1 MKQIVDKLNNI
12 AKAIDENVE
21 LPTTDLIIDSLD
33 AITRAYGGTPS
44 ESNLIV
50 DKLED
55 IEEVAH
61 GGITPT
67 GNIAITEN
75 TVEPLDIAQYATAT
89 VNVPAPAPER
99 HYVIPE
105 NTYTS
110 IVQGGLSGVYLPNT
124 YFFAPEI
131 VFNIDGVEHIL
142 KGASAKSQLFGV
154 EVAFTEENNAL
165 IEIVQSFMGMSGALI
180 PTADTE
186 PTEHTISAYYVGEKK
201 YWQIVSVIDSEASFS
216 EYETWWGGDGGN
228 RLVSDKVLIE
238 NNDYSKP
245 FLVYPRTNFIIY
257 CCYTSGM
264 ASSIICSTY
273 SDLTAGYYN
282 VPSDENNLAF
292 ITWAEVTPQ

>member
-89 VNVPAPAPER
+89 VNVPVPEPEK

-110 IVQGGLSGVYLPNT
+110 IVQGGLSGVYIPNS

-131 VFNIDGVEHIL
+131 VFNIDGVERIL
-142 KGASAKSQLFGV
+142 KGARGYAPGIGV
-154 EVAFTEENNAL
+154 SVVFAEENETTAFIQIIPSYN
-165 IEIVQSFMGMSGALI
+165 GMSGAFI
-180 PTADTE
+180 TTSDTE
-186 PTEHTISAYYVGEKK
+186 PTEHTISAYYVGDKK
-201 YWQIVSVIDSEASFS
+201 SWQILSVKNSQTPFAQ
-216 EYETWWGGDGGN
+216 YETYWN
-228 RLVSDKVLIE
+228 E
-238 NNDYSKP
+238 NQLYSNVIQLDNGQYSYP
-245 FLVYPRTNFIIY
+245 ILVYPFALTTY
-257 CCYTSGM
+257 CCYSYGA
-264 ASSIICSTY
+264 ASSIVCSTV
-273 SDLTAGYYN
+273 SSPANGYYTT
-282 VPSDENNLAF
+282 PSDENNLAF
-292 ITWAEVTPQ
+292 ITWADNVS